1 MFDQRHKHGISTED
15 LLVARCKL
23 CVGARSYSKYTAPAR
38 CSWETLCS
46 QVQPQ
51 RQHQLVE
58 RREEL
63 QPAQWSGGQ
72 RPTTVVCAITV
83 VSSRK
88 LHIGT
93 TKRMHFN
100 VSVTD
105 DECPA
110 PAETR
115 SACLNVSTSLSC
127 KQREVLNLNATKVQ
141 WLKDCRS
148 LEQPGNSVWV
158 NEDGYLR
165 LPAVTERD
173 AGKYTCLVTV
183 SFNGRTYT
191 SARSIQLL
199 VDHSS
204 ADSFIAQPLV
214 VSPEHEEKH
223 VDLGAREELTCVA
236 YIGVSENADT
246 IMYWTVNGS
255 FVELDKLLHMSVPV
269 FNSNRGRVLGT
280 LTLTVSKV
288 LRRHLDVP
296 FHCIVTNTAG
306 QSEGKVLLHE
316 ADHSSFYK
324 WMSLCLAIPLAV
336 SALAAC
342 LFFNRIDLAL
352 AYRKLMRHLGKLEA
366 SDGGVYDAYV
376 SFLNSNDLSSSK
388 PETFAL
394 QVLPEKL
401 ENQHG
406 YSLYISGRDDCPGEA
421 KHEVIAD
428 TMRKSRRLLIILS
441 AQPLSMNDKN
451 QDCPLLHKQTQYEQ
465 ALGLHDALTHNS
477 LKVILVEVDGPVDYS
492 RLPESLQYVKRK
504 QGAIKWKTK
513 TSNRQFWNK
522 LLYHMPPIPA
532 SRRHATI

>member
-1 MFDQRHKHGISTED
+1 MASALRIYWLLAVSFVSAHAHTVNTRLQRGAAGRLFVLKCSLSVNISWWREGRNFSLPSGVEVRD
-15 LLVARCKL
+15 RLLWFVPL
-23 CVGARSYSKYTAPAR
+23 QLSHQGSYT
-38 CSWETLCS
+38 CE
-46 QVQPQ
+46 
-51 RQHQLVE
+51 
-58 RREEL
+58 
-63 QPAQWSGGQ
+63 
-72 RPTTVVCAITV
+72 
-83 VSSRK
+83 SR
-88 LHIGT
+88 GT

>member
-1 MFDQRHKHGISTED
+1 MCDQRHKHGSGTED
-15 LLVARCKL
+15 LLAARAGIR
-23 CVGARSYSKYTAPAR
+23 VGTRCTKSTAPAWCR
-38 CSWETLCS
+38 WETLCS

-51 RQHQLVE
+51 GEHQLE
-58 RREEL
+58 QRRGEL
-63 QPAQWSGGQ
+63 QSAQRSGGQ
-72 RPTTVVCAITV
+72 RTPVVCAFTV

-93 TKRMHFN
+93 TRRMHFN
-100 VSVTD
+100 VSVSD

-115 SACLNVSTSLSC
+115 SACLNVTTGLSC

-141 WLKDCRS
+141 WLKDCHS
-148 LEQPGNSVWV
+148 LENPESSVWV

-165 LPAVTERD
+165 LPAVTEKD

-191 SARSIQLL
+191 SARSIQLH

-214 VSPEHEEKH
+214 VFPEHEEKH

-236 YIGVSENADT
+236 YIGVSEDAGT
-246 IMYWTVNGS
+246 LMYWTVNGS
-255 FVELDKLLHMSVPV
+255 FIELDKLLHMSVPV
-269 FNSNRGRVLGT
+269 FNSNRGRVLGSI
-280 LTLTVSKV
+280 TLTVSKV

-296 FHCIVTNTAG
+296 FHCIVTNSAG
-306 QSEGKVLLHE
+306 QSQGKVLLHE

-324 WMSLCLAIPLAV
+324 WMSLCLAVPLAV

-352 AYRKLMRHLGKLEA
+352 AYRKLLQHVGKLEEP
-366 SDGGVYDAYV
+366 DGGVYDAYV
-376 SFLNSNDLSSSK
+376 SFLNSNDLSSDK
-388 PETFAL
+388 PETLAL

-401 ENQHG
+401 EKQHG
-406 YSLYISGRDDCPGEA
+406 YSLYIAGRDDCPGEA
-421 KHEVIAD
+421 KHEAIAD

-441 AQPLSMNDKN
+441 ALPPSTNDKN
-451 QDCPLLHKQTQYEQ
+451 QDCPLLHKQAPYEQ

-492 RLPESLQYVKRK
+492 RLPESLQYIKRK

-513 TSNRQFWNK
+513 TSTRRFWNE
-522 LLYHMPPIPA
+522 LVYHMPSIPA
-532 SRRHATI
+532 SRRHTAI